1 MRSGRILILVILL
14 SVLAAGCVSSEIKT
28 GSPEE
33 YELPGLDNTTIF
45 YLNRSVIQVVDSVT
59 NATEVKIPV
68 EDSGEMNFRSPVV
81 VDSSGNDVI
90 FNVSKETSF
99 GRTYARFDF
108 DVPFS
113 GFIAFTQSDGQGFS
127 RPLTKNGSVR
137 IVLPVDYT
145 TGTRLLGITSPEPDS
160 IITDDWGREVLI
172 WENPYP
178 EHKEIKVNYYHK
190 GAPAALLYF
199 LVFLLIA
206 ALIIYS
212 YYKFSM
218 TALRKKREMME
229 KGVKE

>member
-108 DVPFS
+108 DAPFS
-113 GFIAFTQSDGQGFS
+113 IIS
-127 RPLTKNGSVR
+127 RF
-137 IVLPVDYT
+137 
-145 TGTRLLGITSPEPDS
+145 
-160 IITDDWGREVLI
+160 
-172 WENPYP
+172 
-178 EHKEIKVNYYHK
+178 
-190 GAPAALLYF
+190 F
-199 LVFLLIA
+199 LNAVMLNL
-206 ALIIYS
+206 
-212 YYKFSM
+212 
-218 TALRKKREMME
+218 
-229 KGVKE
+229 